1 MSDSPLDFLARTTG
15 GLLASGARAVGAG
28 WHRVKPLHPEG
39 SLRRAT
45 ITRTGGPVRCG
56 VPWIDG
62 TGQDEALVRVSRA
75 IGLPEWLPDIH
86 GLALRV
92 APDGTPADL
101 LLASTGLGRLSRFVL
116 TAARRPTRRPLTSLL
131 PYRSPR
137 GPLLVAAVPD
147 SERTAELHGFDLCWA
162 GPIGPWH
169 RFGRLELGD
178 PRGDDLSV
186 SFDPVLNQL
195 PGLSQYGWVSRLRE
209 PAYGT
214 ARERS
219 GRAWRP

>member
-1 MSDSPLDFLARTTG
+1 MADSPLDVLARTTG
-15 GLLASGARAVGAG
+15 GVLATAARGIGAG

-39 SLRRAT
+39 TLRRAT

-56 VPWIDG
+56 VAWIDEAG
-62 TGQDEALVRVSRA
+62 HDEALVRISRA
-75 IGLPEWLPDIH
+75 IGLPARLPDIH

-92 APDGTPADL
+92 DPDGTPADL
-101 LLASTGLGRLSRFVL
+101 LLASTGLGRLTRFVL
-116 TAARRPTRRPLTSLL
+116 TASNRPTSRPLTSLL

-137 GPLLVAAVPD
+137 GPLLVAAVPE
-147 SERTAELHGFDLCWA
+147 SERTFDLSWA

-169 RFGRLELGD
+169 RFGRLELGE
-178 PRGDDLSV
+178 PCGDDLSV
-186 SFDPVLNQL
+186 SFDPVLNQI
-195 PGLSQYGWVSRLRE
+195 PGLSQYGWVTRLRE
-209 PAYGT
+209 PAYWT